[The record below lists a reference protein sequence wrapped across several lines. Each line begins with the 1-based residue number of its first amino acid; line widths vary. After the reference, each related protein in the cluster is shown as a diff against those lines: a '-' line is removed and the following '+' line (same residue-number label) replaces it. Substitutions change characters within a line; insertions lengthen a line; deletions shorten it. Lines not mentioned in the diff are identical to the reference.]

1 MRPFE
6 PPRRALLAAGAIA
19 IVLASLVAVPIL
31 LEPGAP
37 ASIIEA
43 SGQVSG
49 VEVTLSSKVPGI
61 AEVVAVREGQRT
73 GKGELV
79 AQVGASEM
87 EARLAE
93 AQAEQAAAISRVAEV
108 DARIAALSIAIEQGR
123 DAVDLARGTTFHEAH
138 AASET
143 VARAAAELAAAEA
156 QQQQEAR
163 FRDRYGELLKQGFVS
178 KAYFDEIDAR
188 SRASDAR
195 LQAARRAKEEA
206 IALAQRADAGT
217 RAVDVARKG
226 AERLIAERDQAAASR
241 ETLLRQVD
249 AAVARAQQVRA
260 TLAELRILSPIDGT
274 VMSRLVEPGE
284 LLAAGAPV
292 ATLVDLS
299 ALYVKLY
306 VTEADIG
313 KIRLGNPVRLYANAF
328 PDSFFTGQV
337 SEVYQRAEFT
347 PKDVHVKDERAK
359 LVIPVKVAVD
369 NPDGFLKPGMAVD
382 ARIKWQD
389 EVSW

>member
-369 NPDGFLKPGMAVD
+369 NLDGFLKPGMAVD